1 MKGDIVRRGVARVS
15 GNKTKQNKIF
25 SGIRQNKE
33 RNKECSEEAI
43 HIFPKR
49 TRLD

>member
-1 MKGDIVRRGVARVS
+1 MKGYIVRRGVARVS

-25 SGIRQNKE
+25 SGIRENKE
-33 RNKECSEEAI
+33 RNEECSEEAV
-43 HIFPKR
+43 HISPKC